1 MKKIKKYSGS
11 LSYLLNTFKELITK
25 KITLN
30 YAVIKIYSQ
39 FKRIGKKYED
49 GVDWDNYS
57 KHYEE
62 ELRIL
67 AKNYTDRLDPA
78 NVIFLNNRIQYKVEN
93 SKTLHPNHE
102 LLYETI
108 LQTEVNE
115 CMEIGCGGGDH
126 LINLKRLNKYINL
139 QGVDLSENQIKLLK
153 RRNPELTT
161 QVELYVNDITKS
173 SINLPKASLIFTQA
187 VLMHISEKDN
197 RFQIA
202 LRNIFNSAKNY
213 VVLME
218 NWTQHNFLLA
228 IQNEIARNASW
239 GNSYIYFNTS
249 KFDPNTSCMIISKS
263 QLNYTVL
270 SDYEQLLMG
279 KKLEIH

>member
-1 MKKIKKYSGS
+1 MLVRSFTYFAHTVKDLFKGEITFKYS
-11 LSYLLNTFKELITK
+11 
-25 KITLN
+25 
-30 YAVIKIYSQ
+30 VIKLLSQ
-39 FKRIGKKYED
+39 ITRTGRRFVD
-49 GVDWDNYS
+49 GVDWETYS

-62 ELRIL
+62 ELKIL
-67 AKNYTDRLDPA
+67 AKNYTDIIDPSTI
-78 NVIFLNNRIQYKVEN
+78 IFINNRIQYKLKY

-108 LQTEVNE
+108 LQTKIND

-126 LINLKRLNKYINL
+126 LMNLKRLNKSINL
-139 QGVDLSENQIKLLK
+139 QGVDLSENQIKLLM
-153 RRNPELTT
+153 RRNPELIN
-161 QVELYVNDITKS
+161 QVKLCVKDITKTTIS
-173 SINLPKASLIFTQA
+173 LPTTSLIFTQA
-187 VLMHISEKDN
+187 VLMHISEKEN

-202 LRNIFNSAKNY
+202 LRNIFNSAKNCL
-213 VVLME
+213 VLME

-239 GNSYIYFNTS
+239 QNSYIYINTS
-249 KFDPNTSCMIISKS
+249 KIDPNTSCMIISKS

-270 SDYEQLLMG
+270 SNYEQLIMG

>member
-1 MKKIKKYSGS
+1 MKKIKKYSES

-78 NVIFLNNRIQYKVEN
+78 TIIFLNNRIQYKVEN

-108 LQTEVNE
+108 LKTGVNE

-139 QGVDLSENQIKLLK
+139 QGVDLSENQIKLLR

-173 SINLPKASLIFTQA
+173 SINLPKASLIFTHA
-187 VLMHISEKDN
+187 VLMHISEKEN

-239 GNSYIYFNTS
+239 ENSYIYFNTS
-249 KFDPNTSCMIISKS
+249 KIDPNTSCMIISKS
-263 QLNYTVL
+263 QLDYTVL